1 MYMPFCIDVK
11 ADTSVC
17 TGTQRRQL
25 VRKFYIDTS
34 ILQAPSSKCK
44 ASGCYKTVKNQVL
57 L

>member
-11 ADTSVC
+11 AEKSVC
-17 TGTQRRQL
+17 TGTQRQQL
-25 VRKFYIDTS
+25 VHKFFIDTS

-44 ASGCYKTVKNQVL
+44 ASGCYKTVKNLVL